1 MRELRNV
8 LDRALALTPG
18 ARRFADLIVRVEPA
32 AGGAADAV
40 VRTDLPFAEAKQLVL
55 HDFERRYLA
64 DVLARADGNV
74 TAAARLADVDRK
86 HLRTLAR
93 RHGLLDAGDDGDDE

>member
-1 MRELRNV
+1 MV
-8 LDRALALTPG
+8 
-18 ARRFADLIVRVEPA
+18 
-32 AGGAADAV
+32 
-40 VRTDLPFAEAKQLVL
+40 

-64 DVLARADGNV
+64 DVLARADGNL

-93 RHGLLDAGDDGDDE
+93 RHGLLPGDDSDE